1 MFVAAKN
8 SIRQFSNGQPVTVA
22 HYFQKLERLITQ
34 LPYAEI
40 EDIIALLLR
49 AFEEE
54 RTIFVFGNGGSASS
68 ASHMVSDMNKGL
80 VDARQSRRMKV
91 MSLTDNVP
99 LLTACANDHGYET
112 VFAEQLK
119 NFVQPGDVAFA
130 ISCSGDSPNVLLALN
145 TAREAGAATVGL
157 AGYAGGAMKAL
168 CDACAVVPSDNMQL
182 IEDMHHAIL
191 HSIFTVL
198 RDRIRPLPVQSM
210 AMSAG
215 RGAE

>member
-1 MFVAAKN
+1 MFVGSNN
-8 SIRQFSNGQPVTVA
+8 SVRQFSNGQPVTVA
-22 HYFQKLERLITQ
+22 QYFHKLELLISS
-34 LPYAEI
+34 LPFADIDE
-40 EDIIALLLR
+40 IIALLLR

-54 RTIFVFGNGGSASS
+54 RTVFVFGNGGSASS

-80 VDARQSRRMKV
+80 VDPLRSRRMKV

-99 LLTACANDHGYET
+99 MLTACANDHGFET
-112 VFAEQLK
+112 VFSEQLK

-145 TAREAGAATVGL
+145 TARKAGASTVGL

-198 RDRIRPLPVQSM
+198 RDRIRPHCVQTM
-210 AMSAG
+210 AMTAG
-215 RGAE
+215 RTAK